1 MGPLNTKQHDVRS
14 VRLADAVHYYR
25 TEKKLSSRALSL
37 AAGLSPSY
45 VGKLE
50 SGEIEPSVRAF
61 ARIALILGMNQ
72 QEIYL
77 CVIQE
82 GLREP
87 SVSPS
92 IRPDDDGKP

>member
-1 MGPLNTKQHDVRS
+1 MEALNTESNVQT

-25 TEKKLSSRALSL
+25 KEKNLSSRALSL

-61 ARIALILGMNQ
+61 ARIAIILGMNQ

-87 SVSPS
+87 SHPVGPQ
-92 IRPDDDGKP
+92 